1 MSTSSI
7 SLQSSK
13 SARLL
18 SSHDNCVRSLATSQA
33 YNKSYSNRFSAFRE
47 AAKSLSET
55 PGASA
60 AKLSDIT
67 KSRLKEEHQKQLLAR
82 TKNLH
87 VQGSIFRLE
96 NCSSDVWA
104 NVVSCLPGH
113 QLSFVLN
120 AVSDTLPS
128 NANLVLWS
136 KRSCDKCPL
145 CHQRQTLLH
154 VLNNCSVL
162 LQCRHY
168 NQRHDSV
175 LSLLYNAAINHL
187 PHQFNIFADLKDCE
201 VKFPSDIIPTA
212 QRPDMLIWNNHTLK
226 FYVIELTIPFET
238 NFFDANKRKSERYT
252 DFMMTIKSKGF
263 TCKQLNIQI
272 GSRGFIDT
280 PSLLPFLDV
289 ISIPPHN
296 QRQLLS
302 SIVKV
307 TIKESLKIWL
317 ARNNI

>member
-1 MSTSSI
+1 M
-7 SLQSSK
+7 
-13 SARLL
+13 
-18 SSHDNCVRSLATSQA
+18 
-33 YNKSYSNRFSAFRE
+33 
-47 AAKSLSET
+47 
-55 PGASA
+55 
-60 AKLSDIT
+60 SDIT
-67 KSRLKEEHQKQLLAR
+67 KSRLKEEHQEQLLAR

-120 AVSDTLPS
+120 AISDTLPS
-128 NANLVLWS
+128 NTNLVLWS
-136 KRSCDKCPL
+136 KRSCDKCLL
-145 CHQRQTLLH
+145 CHQRQTLFR

-162 LQCRHY
+162 LKCRHY

-212 QRPDMLIWNNHTLK
+212 QRPDMLIWNNHKLK

-263 TCKQLNIQI
+263 TCNQLNIQI

-307 TIKESLKIWL
+307 TIEESLKIWL